1 MGSWDGDGV
10 KDSESEADGGAL
22 GQGWEGGG
30 KVRSTMNFTEER
42 RSERSIPRS
51 L

>member
-22 GQGWEGGG
+22 GRGWEGGR
-30 KVRSTMNFTEER
+30 VRSTMNFTEER